1 MPPGK
6 AMSIGNGEINLSFL
20 QNEEKMAK
28 IPNALSKEVLVVPI
42 NYNDSMYT
50 TSTGCFFN
58 WYPP

>member
-6 AMSIGNGEINLSFL
+6 AMSIGNGEI
-20 QNEEKMAK
+20 NEEKMAK